1 MLNMSELIAVFLDE
15 AKDLHQQLE
24 QGLLACD
31 APEKQLDPD
40 LINSLFRAA
49 HTIKGSAGVVGLDD
63 LVSFTH
69 VVETSL
75 EFIRS
80 GQLSFTSPLIS
91 CLLACT
97 DHIAVLLDLAEQ
109 EKSLDQVTEQQG
121 EQLLQQLSGFMGS
134 LFAKEPISEHSK
146 QELSAEQLLVLIQFD
161 VDTFRDGFDPLALLR
176 FLKTKATVSKLQWLF
191 DAVPCIDKVTDV
203 SELESCHLTLTIVV
217 DDCTQ
222 SEVDE
227 VFDFVRHSGGYFCFP
242 VASPRSLYESSLDA
256 VDALQQV
263 SLKALWQAWGI
274 FPAEENA
281 TVVASASPEETS
293 TDAAASSSSF
303 SKRTASEDKR
313 LMKVPAYKLDE
324 LVNQLGELVIATAA
338 LQAQANDLG
347 MDALN
352 ETIEHIQQLVDDL
365 QGNALNL
372 RMVQI
377 GETFNRFN
385 RVIRDLS
392 IDLGKQVRLV
402 IEGGDTELDKSMVE
416 RISDPLMHLVR
427 NALDHGLETPEDRV
441 KTGKSPEGTLIL
453 KAYHDSG
460 SIVIEIRDD
469 GRGINRQRV
478 QQKALEKGLITSGQ
492 PLTDHDIDMLIF
504 AAGFSTADAISNLSG
519 RGVGMDVVRRNIEAL
534 RGTVQVTSQP
544 GDGSCFEL
552 RLPLTLAIIDGF
564 MVKVGASHFVIP
576 LDLVTECI
584 ELNADGDEVDGSGF
598 LMLRDDVLPYL
609 HLNEFFHLDAQSV
622 ERQSVVVVKNN
633 SLKVGLVVD
642 ELLGEFQTVIKP
654 LGALFECMQGISGS
668 SILGSGDIALI
679 LDVPKLVDQH
689 LKRHSRVAKRLHE
702 DS

>member
-1 MLNMSELIAVFLDE
+1 MINMSELIAVFLDE

-31 APEKQLDPD
+31 ASEKQLDPD
-40 LINSLFRAA
+40 VINSLFRAA
-49 HTIKGSAGVVGLDD
+49 HTIKGSAGVVGLED

-69 VVETSL
+69 VVETSF

-80 GQLSFTSPLIS
+80 GHLSFSPPLIS

-109 EKSLDQVTEQQG
+109 EKPLDKSIKQHG
-121 EQLLQQLSGFMGS
+121 ERLLQQLTGFMGN
-134 LFAKEPISEHSK
+134 LLANEPVSVHSN
-146 QELSAEQLLVLIQFD
+146 QELSAEQLLVLIQFHA
-161 VDTFRDGFDPLALLR
+161 DTFRDGFDPLALLR
-176 FLKTKATVSKLQWLF
+176 FLKTKATVLKEQWLF
-191 DAVPCIDKVTDV
+191 DAVPSFNQV
-203 SELESCHLTLTIVV
+203 SDAAELESCYLTLTVLV

-227 VFDFVRHSGGYFCFP
+227 VFDFVRHTGIYFCFP
-242 VASPRSLYESSLDA
+242 AVAPLSLFCASLDA
-256 VDALQQV
+256 LDDSQHTSV
-263 SLKALWQAWGI
+263 KALWHAWGV
-274 FPAEENA
+274 FPAEVND
-281 TVVASASPEETS
+281 TVAVANTPEETAKS
-293 TDAAASSSSF
+293 PKPSGSPS

-313 LMKVPAYKLDE
+313 LMKVPAFKLDE

-338 LQAQANDLG
+338 LQAQANDAGL
-347 MDALN
+347 DALN

-385 RVIRDLS
+385 RVIRDISL
-392 IDLGKQVRLV
+392 DLGKQVRLV

-427 NALDHGLETPEDRV
+427 NALDHGLETPDERV
-441 KTGKSPEGTLIL
+441 KSGKSPEGTLML

-460 SIVIEIRDD
+460 SIVIEIHDD

-478 QQKALEKGLITSGQ
+478 QQKALEKGLITSGHT
-492 PLTDHDIDMLIF
+492 LTDHDIDMLIF

-544 GDGSCFEL
+544 GEGSCFEL

-598 LMLRDDVLPYL
+598 LRLRDDVLPYL
-609 HLNEFFHLDAQSV
+609 HLNDFFHLDAQGV

-679 LDVPKLVDQH
+679 LDVPKLIDLH
-689 LKRHSRVAKRLHE
+689 LKRHSRVTKHLHE